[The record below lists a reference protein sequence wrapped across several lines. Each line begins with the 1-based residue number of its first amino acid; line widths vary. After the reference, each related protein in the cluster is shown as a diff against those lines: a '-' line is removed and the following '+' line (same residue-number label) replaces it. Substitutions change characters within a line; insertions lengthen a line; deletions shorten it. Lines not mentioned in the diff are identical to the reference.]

1 MALRII
7 ADADIM
13 KEARNQMISAFRR
26 DGAERVSTVIGYP
39 GGNQSS
45 KVYWA
50 EDLGIWLACEVIEKS
65 RYWNAFGTWNPKQN
79 KTVPICCEINFPLS
93 GIDRRIGGAVAED
106 ERGRLFL
113 VHRGHIGGGRKGIGA
128 ELFWKHFDGKPS
140 IVVDGDR
147 ETELVV
153 VGSIE
158 SPRLLRQIQFF
169 VREVERI
176 KKLAHSPDDHA
187 SPDNAGGE
195 SVEIQDIGEEFE
207 RTKTYTVTPNIDAAC
222 DHAIIVNRLRQRLR
236 KQGYSTGKDR
246 FRDLYVHRNGGITS
260 LFEVKPD
267 TSTTSIYTA
276 VGQLLIYSVV
286 QTSKPKLVFVAP
298 EELSVQARIK
308 LEKIGIDVLGYR
320 WLDGEPDFPGL
331 AERQF

>member
-1 MALRII
+1 MALRIV

-13 KEARNQMISAFRR
+13 TNARDQIITAFRR
-26 DGAERVSTVIGYP
+26 HGADRVSTVIGYP

-50 EDLGIWLACEVIEKS
+50 EDLGIWFAWDVIAKS

-79 KTVPICCEINFPLS
+79 KMVPICCEINFPLS
-93 GIDRRIGGAVAED
+93 GIDRRISGAVAED

-113 VHRGHIGGGRKGIGA
+113 VHRGQIGGGRKGIGA
-128 ELFWKHFDGKPS
+128 ELFWKHFDGEPS
-140 IVVDGDR
+140 SVIDGDR

-176 KKLAHSPDDHA
+176 KALAHPPDDQA
-187 SPDNAGGE
+187 SPENAGGE
-195 SVEIQDIGEEFE
+195 SIEIEDIGEEFE
-207 RTKTYTVTPNIDAAC
+207 GTKTYTLTRKVDAAC
-222 DHAIIVNRLRQRLR
+222 DHGIIVNRLRRLLR

-246 FRDLYVHRNGGITS
+246 FRDLYVHRKGRIAS

-267 TSTTSIYTA
+267 TSTTSIYSA
-276 VGQLLIYSVV
+276 VGQLLIHSIV
-286 QTSKPKLVFVAP
+286 QVTRPKLVFVAP
-298 EELSVQARIK
+298 EDLSVQTRNK
-308 LEKIGIDVLGYR
+308 LKKIGIHVLGYR
-320 WLDGEPDFPGL
+320 WVDGEPDFPGL
-331 AERQF
+331 GQWQF